1 MSPCSCC
8 THAASEGC
16 SSTCSCCKDQRS
28 HRRSVISPAI
38 STKTAITED
47 HK

>member
-16 SSTCSCCKDQRS
+16 SSTCSCCKDQ
-28 HRRSVISPAI
+28 H
-38 STKTAITED
+38 
-47 HK
+47 